1 MNQFSLQNDYKE
13 PVKNHP
19 VCFLSTFISP
29 AKNRL
34 KKLTMAIL
42 VILVI
47 LGQVL
52 AFLAH
57 LVPCPTKK
65 QFERGAYVVF
75 EYVGA
80 KTFATSQK
88 KFRII

>member
-19 VCFLSTFISP
+19 VCFLSTFISL

-34 KKLTMAIL
+34 KKLNMA
-42 VILVI
+42 ILVI

-57 LVPCPTKK
+57 LVPCPTKE

-80 KTFATSQK
+80 KTFANSQK
-88 KFRII
+88 DLGLYNIM